1 MPKPRAKKGERRE
14 VNQPLKIDALPQS
27 VRDAIDWLRN
37 ERRPALSW
45 EEISEKSARPY
56 STAWQSDDGG
66 FVDWEKLDLKVLE
79 AFPQMKLSRM
89 GLQRWYDLRVEQV
102 RHDVLVESAAARA
115 FAEKFSNLS
124 IEGGNEA
131 VLNAMRDEVFKLS
144 RSVDGASRLQFV
156 KQLNALT
163 LAMARI
169 QRTDLMKKRVEAD
182 VAKSEAERAKY
193 AALAGDPREVYLQS
207 AQDVLKKLM
216 TRSAVRKVLE
226 PLQSEIIQELSHAAE
241 VFAKQVEAAAS

>member
-1 MPKPRAKKGERRE
+1 

-37 ERRPALSW
+37 VRQPSLSW
-45 EEISEKSARPY
+45 DEISEKSARPY
-56 STAWQSDDGG
+56 SKDWTSDEGG

-79 AFPQMKLSRM
+79 LFPTMKLSRN
-89 GLQRWYDLRVEQV
+89 GLSNWYDQRIEQV
-102 RHDVLVESAAARA
+102 RREVLAESAAARS
-115 FAEKFSNLS
+115 FAEKFSTLS
-124 IEGGNEA
+124 IDGGNDA

-144 RSVDGASRLQFV
+144 RSVDAGSRLQFV

-169 QRTDLMKKRVEAD
+169 QRTELMKKRVDAD

-216 TRSAVRKVLE
+216 TRATVRKVLE
-226 PLQSEIIQELSHAAE
+226 PLQAELVQELSHAAE

>member
-1 MPKPRAKKGERRE
+1 MTKPRVKRGERRE

-27 VRDAIDWLRN
+27 VCDAIDWLRDK
-37 ERRPALSW
+37 RKPCLSW
-45 EEISEKSARPY
+45 EQISAKSALPY
-56 STAWQSDDGG
+56 GEKWQTEDVG
-66 FVDWEKLDLKVLE
+66 FIDWEKLDRAVREK
-79 AFPQMKLSRM
+79 FPEMKLSRN
-89 GLQRWYDLRVEQV
+89 GLSNWYDQRIEQI
-102 RHDVLVESAAARA
+102 RTRAFAESAAAQA
-115 FAEKFSNLS
+115 FAEKFVGKT

-144 RSVDGASRLQFV
+144 RSMDLESRM
-156 KQLNALT
+156 KYIDSLNALT

-169 QRTDLMKKRVEAD
+169 QRTELMKKRVDAD

-216 TRSAVRKVLE
+216 TRATVRKVLE
-226 PLQSEIIQELSHAAE
+226 PLQAELVQELSHAAE